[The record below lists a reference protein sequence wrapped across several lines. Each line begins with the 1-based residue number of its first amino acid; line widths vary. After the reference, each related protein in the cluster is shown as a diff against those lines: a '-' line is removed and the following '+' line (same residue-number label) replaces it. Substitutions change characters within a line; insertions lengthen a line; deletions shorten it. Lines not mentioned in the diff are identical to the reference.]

1 MVVGLAI
8 DNGAHGHFVMPH
20 VMEGHSLG
28 TGHERVPIQSL
39 HMVVKSVSEMLQTV
53 TLRFVTSNHVQVRYR
68 Y

>member
-1 MVVGLAI
+1 
-8 DNGAHGHFVMPH
+8 VMPH